1 MRIKSRTITNLE
13 WDDPEFLTLRKYG
26 ASIVDATGRLKNFED
41 ITEELY
47 QAYKKAKAAGEE
59 IEFLQL
65 TGGESGITDAKQYF
79 DRYEEAKEDAE
90 KIFDAGL
97 DPEEF
102 HEAERALNLL
112 TMQIDEFKDAAV
124 NIVTPATVEAMK
136 KLFDVFHAGTEFLSE
151 NKDEIQSWGAVAVET
166 FSTVADKIK
175 AVKDAISEL
184 ADTGNEIPN
193 FINDWEGNA
202 IWQRWLDQMNSD
214 WKNTPFESIYK
225 PAAKEF
231 FGGIGNEIFGGIID
245 RAAAKQEE
253 EAVQEHIKKV
263 LKAGEDL
270 QKAHEK
276 LKADIR
282 GEPRTQYGWQRL
294 QDLRDEIKDI
304 NAEIANF
311 KHGYDLELAQLELWK
326 ERALRQNDLSK
337 QELAAIDERYA
348 RERVRI
354 EQETQDK
361 LDDLRDE
368 ATADFKGDLEN
379 RFIEIENFKDDLIDA
394 GMSELEATEFAQR
407 QKAKAFEDR
416 IKEITEE
423 TADLEFEATHS
434 AFEKQLK
441 DIEDWKD
448 AQFEKASTAQEV
460 AALIANATAKETQAF
475 ENEMDRIKG
484 NIQSLQEKIFEQTH
498 SQREVDIMRAQKQR
512 EEYLKDNPADL
523 VDQWYQNELSA
534 IRNRSRGNYKYKK
547 RPKLK
552 EPNFDIPDFYD
563 DIQQKTDEAAQ
574 KYADDTGVTEQLNN
588 ALKSLEESA
597 DKLPPNLEN
606 INSVSAEVA
615 EALEQ
620 TKNTFGDLNDSS
632 DLLSQ
637 YLQSAGEASNDAAAA
652 FENAANVIEEKNHTI
667 SQLAAQSQLQQ
678 QNSTQGDTVDKVLDA
693 VQTAGKMASFAGTAA
708 TATGA
713 GAAYGIPLA
722 LGGSAVEIIAD
733 IIQQAR
739 NAAND
744 STPAPTNNNFA
755 TPNDNQLFQNFTTAI
770 NDATTALSQMP
781 GSLQDFQQKLQDFNL
796 AENLPNFEAFN
807 FGLDNATS
815 ALDSFSN
822 SLLNFNL
829 PAENNLPQID
839 TTIFS
844 QMTQQLSEL
853 TQTAGNIA
861 QSAQAIQQQS
871 KQPPQ
876 ITVSPVINVN
886 LGGAYVF
893 DNSMKKQLTD
903 DITSNV
909 ANAVTDAVN
918 KATSKSNYG
927 YGN

>member
-1 MRIKSRTITNLE
+1 M
-13 WDDPEFLTLRKYG
+13 
-26 ASIVDATGRLKNFED
+26 
-41 ITEELY
+41 Y
-47 QAYKKAKAAGEE
+47 QKAKAAGQE
-59 IEFLQL
+59 IEFLQMM
-65 TGGESGITDAKQYF
+65 GGESGVTDVKQIL
-79 DRYEEAKEDAE
+79 DRWEEAQEDAE
-90 KIFDAGL
+90 KIFDASL

-102 HEAERALNLL
+102 HKADRALRLL
-112 TMQIDEFKDAAV
+112 TEQMGEFKDAFE
-124 NIVTPATVEAMK
+124 NIVTPFSVGAFE
-136 KLFDVFHAGTEFLSE
+136 KLFEVFNKGTEILVE
-151 NKDEIQSWGAVAVET
+151 NKDSIQRWGFVAIET

-175 AVKDAISEL
+175 AVKDAIAEL

-193 FINDWEGNA
+193 FIDNWGGNA
-202 IWQRWLDQMNSD
+202 LWQRWLDQMNSD
-214 WKNTPFESIYK
+214 WENTPFEKYYK
-225 PAAKEF
+225 PSAIEL
-231 FGGIGNEIFGGIID
+231 FGGIGNELFGGILE
-245 RAAAKQEE
+245 RAQEKQDKYNGKIEEGTKSWADFRREQEKGIESTKKETAATKDAA
-253 EAVQEHIKKV
+253 EA
-263 LKAGEDL
+263 LS
-270 QKAHEK
+270 
-276 LKADIR
+276 
-282 GEPRTQYGWQRL
+282 QYNYSREVA
-294 QDLRDEIKDI
+294 LRDEIEQVKLE
-304 NAEIANF
+304 NQHF
-311 KHGYDLELAQLELWK
+311 KHGYDLELAQLDL
-326 ERALRQNDLSK
+326 ERKLNLRQLAMAESEKLAVEELYAEKRKLIQLKLEDELS
-337 QELAAIDERYA
+337 
-348 RERVRI
+348 
-354 EQETQDK
+354 
-361 LDDLRDE
+361 DLRDE

-475 ENEMDRIKG
+475 EREMERIKG

-534 IRNRSRGNYKYKK
+534 IRNRSRGNYQYKK

-597 DKLPPNLEN
+597 EKLPPNLEN

-637 YLQSAGEASNDAAAA
+637 YLQSAGEASNNAAAA
-652 FENAANVIEEKNHTI
+652 FENAANVIEEKSKTI

-678 QNSTQGDTVDKVLDA
+678 QNSTQGDTVDMALDA
-693 VQTAGKMASFAGTAA
+693 TQTGGKIASLAGSIALLAGTISPQAAAA
-708 TATGA
+708 TA
-713 GAAYGIPLA
+713 II
-722 LGGSAVEIIAD
+722 GGTIETLAD
-733 IIQQAR
+733 IAQQAR
-739 NAAND
+739 NIKSD
-744 STPAPTNNNFA
+744 SASASQNGLSNNFA
-755 TPNDNQLFQNFTTAI
+755 TPNDNQSFQNFTTAI
-770 NDATTALSQMP
+770 NEATTALSQMP
-781 GSLQDFQQKLQDFNL
+781 VSLQDFQQKLQDFNS

-839 TTIFS
+839 TTVFS

-853 TQTAGNIA
+853 TQTAGSIA
-861 QSAQAIQQQS
+861 QSAQVIQQQS

-909 ANAVTDAVN
+909 ANAVTDAVS